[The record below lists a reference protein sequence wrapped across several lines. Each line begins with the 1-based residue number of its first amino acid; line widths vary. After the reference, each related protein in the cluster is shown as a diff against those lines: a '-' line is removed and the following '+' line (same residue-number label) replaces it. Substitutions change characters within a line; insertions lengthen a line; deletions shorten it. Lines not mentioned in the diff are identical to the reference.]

1 MVDPID
7 STIIAMWA
15 SGATAGQIAKTIGY
29 GRNMVSAKINGFIQ
43 SGDITKSIKQ
53 ARMVA
58 INNRIQELELVRA
71 GANFAQMASIGFTA
85 KRVKFLNL
93 NHDSCRFIIEGS
105 GMKGSI
111 YCGNTKFKQSYCEHH
126 YNLCYLPRP
135 SKGEVK

>member
-29 GRNMVSAKINGFIQ
+29 GRNAVASKINSMIQ
-43 SGDITKSIKQ
+43 SGEITRSVKQ
-53 ARMVA
+53 ARVIA

-71 GANFAQMASIGFTA
+71 GANFVQMASIGFKA
-85 KRVKFLNL
+85 RRVKFLNL
-93 NHDSCRFIIEGS
+93 DHDSCRFIIEGS

-111 YCGNTKFKQSYCEHH
+111 YCGNAKFKQSYCKHH

-135 SKGEVK
+135 SKEPIK